1 MRVDYYFTT
10 TVVSKHQWQEL
21 FSVCPYFFVIN
32 KFTTYTKYWDDR
44 SGPTEQFLKCG
55 GRWPP
60 LLHLGGGGGWTLT
73 ISKYILQYYS
83 YKQQMYLLHWQGKI
97 CLFSLWGCL
106 DLSDYWTFLE
116 PLTRIFLLLRL
127 MAHAGFTS
135 RGLQIMI
142 FRGSCY
148 SFILSKMSSKHV
160 VSQPLYH
167 NFKFPVWLLMHQRS
181 HHQRL

>member
-1 MRVDYYFTT
+1 MCQNISD
-10 TVVSKHQWQEL
+10 KN
-21 FSVCPYFFVIN
+21 FSVCVHIFLSSTNLPPTLNTGMIDQGPRSSFWSVGAGDHLF
-32 KFTTYTKYWDDR
+32 YTW
-44 SGPTEQFLKCG
+44 
-55 GRWPP
+55 
-60 LLHLGGGGGWTLT
+60 GGGGGWTLT